1 MNDEIMEE
9 LQDIYQAAFVKAG
22 EIIDFAFENCAFE
35 STSEDHRQIASSLF
49 IEYNR
54 RISPQYKGTRDQHEK
69 GNNDGNPASIAQI
82 KLIKTL
88 VMAGGA
94 QTDPIMRDFR
104 EAYGLEEK
112 ENFAELAE
120 LKMGQASD
128 IITRLK
134 ELKPNKR

>member
-9 LQDIYQAAFVKAG
+9 LKEIYNAAFVKAG
-22 EIIDFAFENCAFE
+22 EIIDAAMKEMAFEGGH
-35 STSEDHRQIASSLF
+35 EDTRQIASSLF

-94 QTDPIMRDFR
+94 QAESIMQDFR
-104 EAYGLEEK
+104 EAYGLKEK
-112 ENFAELAE
+112 ENFTELAE